1 MKKNLLDVLF
11 LSEKRKM
18 VLLLLRDGARE
29 TEYLLKSL
37 DTTRQALLPQIKILE
52 EHYLV
57 DHYDDIYE
65 LTTVGKIIVNYMVPL
80 LDTLDTFD
88 TDIDYWSTHEIDFI
102 PSELLKRMGELK
114 DCDIVSPSLT
124 DIFSFHSLFHVN
136 NKMPDSV
143 YTVTAFLYPEFDS
156 LLREMLENNIS
167 SYFIFSQE
175 LLDKI
180 ITEHHTE
187 FETLLKNDNFKMY
200 VYNKDTKVLFFTF
213 DDTHLLMSLLRTNG
227 EVDNKYIL
235 CTSREAL
242 EWAKDLFEY
251 YLENSTPITKI

>member
-18 VLLLLRDGARE
+18 VLLLLRDGAKE

-52 EHYLV
+52 EHYLIE
-57 DHYDDIYE
+57 HYNDIYE
-65 LTTVGKIIVNYMVPL
+65 LTTVGKLIVKDMVPL

-88 TDIDYWSTHEIDFI
+88 TDIDYWSKHGIDFI
-102 PSELLKRMGELK
+102 PSDLLKRISELK
-114 DCDIVSPSLT
+114 ECEIVSPSLT
-124 DIFSFHSLFHVN
+124 DMFSFHRSFHVN
-136 NKMPDSV
+136 SKMPDSV
-143 YTVTAFLYPEFDS
+143 YTVTAFLYPESEVLF
-156 LLREMLENNIS
+156 REMIENNVN

-180 ITEHHTE
+180 ITDHREDFTP
-187 FETLLKNDNFKMY
+187 LLKNENFKMY
-200 VYNKDTKVLFFTF
+200 VYNKDMNIVFFTF
-213 DDTHLLMSLLRTNG
+213 DDAHLLMSLLTTNG
-227 EVDNKYIL
+227 EFDNKYIL
-235 CTSREAL
+235 CTSKDAL

-251 YLENSTPITKI
+251 YLENSTQITEI